1 MTAPV
6 VLIAEPDTS
15 QRQII
20 DLLLTAGGF
29 DLTFVTDGHEA
40 LTFLRDRTP
49 DLVIVAVDL
58 PDVDGLELC
67 RKVRAV
73 RRLARAAVILLA
85 ADAAGAAAIQDSARA
100 AGATLVLAAPLGDKN
115 LSERAHALIRQGVP
129 SSAAA
134 RSAGAGLPAAAVLAP
149 VSAGQPP
156 DAVTELAQLRQVI
169 AGLTQENALLK
180 RQLAATGRATS
191 GGGELVADLRG
202 RLAEA
207 SALLAEYQRRYPEL
221 KAGQS
226 GRRPRGLFR
235 RRR

>member
-1 MTAPV
+1 
-6 VLIAEPDTS
+6 
-15 QRQII
+15 
-20 DLLLTAGGF
+20 
-29 DLTFVTDGHEA
+29 
-40 LTFLRDRTP
+40 
-49 DLVIVAVDL
+49 
-58 PDVDGLELC
+58 
-67 RKVRAV
+67 
-73 RRLARAAVILLA
+73 
-85 ADAAGAAAIQDSARA
+85 
-100 AGATLVLAAPLGDKN
+100 
-115 LSERAHALIRQGVP
+115 
-129 SSAAA
+129 
-134 RSAGAGLPAAAVLAP
+134 VLAP

-191 GGGELVADLRG
+191 GGGELVADLRA

-207 SALLAEYQRRYPEL
+207 SALLAEYQRHYPEL